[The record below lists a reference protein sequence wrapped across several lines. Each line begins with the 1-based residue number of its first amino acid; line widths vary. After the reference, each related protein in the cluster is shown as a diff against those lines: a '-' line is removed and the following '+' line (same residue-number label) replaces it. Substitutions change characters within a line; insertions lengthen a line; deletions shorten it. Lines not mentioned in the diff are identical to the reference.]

1 MGARWIKAAVIY
13 FLIGVGFGLYMHAT
27 IQLQWG
33 ATHAHINVVGWL
45 TTAMIGIIYTIYPQ
59 AGNSILG
66 KVHFWLYNIGLPVL
80 LIGMFIIQPALG
92 LPMVWI
98 QLCIWAGGSALAIS
112 ILLFIV
118 NVFKNVHAPFRM
130 S

>member
-1 MGARWIKAAVIY
+1 MGAMWIKAAVIY

-27 IQLQWG
+27 IQLQWV

>member
-118 NVFKNVHAPFRM
+118 NVFKNVHAPFRT